1 MSAKE
6 YFLETRPQF
15 LLLSPVLVIL
25 GMGIALYNGAFNTLY
40 FLLSLL
46 GLTLLHISVNTLNDY
61 SDFKT
66 GIDLNAK
73 RTPFS
78 GGSGFLPSGQLT
90 ASSVL
95 KLGLGAFILAV
106 PIGVYF
112 LFIRGFYLL
121 PVFVLGAI
129 FVLLYTS
136 HITKLGLGL
145 AEITAG
151 LGLGTLPVFGTFLI
165 INGGFSWAALY
176 ASIPS
181 GFLVCNLLLLNEFPD
196 IEADKVG
203 QRKTLPIMLGSKKAA
218 VIYSVLVI
226 VVYIWIAAGVIL
238 KLMPALCLLAILTLP
253 IGLKA
258 IKDAMTFKRIEELLP
273 AQGANVMV
281 VLLTQLLLGIGY
293 ILARVVG

>member
-66 GIDLNAK
+66 GIDLNVK

-151 LGLGTLPVFGTFLI
+151 LGLGALPVFGTFLI
-165 INGGFSWAALY
+165 INGSF
-176 ASIPS
+176 
-181 GFLVCNLLLLNEFPD
+181 
-196 IEADKVG
+196 
-203 QRKTLPIMLGSKKAA
+203 
-218 VIYSVLVI
+218 
-226 VVYIWIAAGVIL
+226 
-238 KLMPALCLLAILTLP
+238 
-253 IGLKA
+253 
-258 IKDAMTFKRIEELLP
+258 
-273 AQGANVMV
+273 
-281 VLLTQLLLGIGY
+281 
-293 ILARVVG
+293 

>member
-1 MSAKE
+1 MSTKE

-61 SDFKT
+61 SDFKS

-95 KLGLGAFILAV
+95 RLGLGAFILAV

-151 LGLGTLPVFGTFLI
+151 LGLGALPVFGTFLI

-226 VVYIWIAAGVIL
+226 MVYIWIVAGVIL
-238 KLMPALCLLAILTLP
+238 NLMPAWSLLAILTLP

-258 IKDAMTFKRIEELLP
+258 IKGAMTFKRIEELLP